1 MHEYDKTLRSGE
13 VVDGREQLYVD
24 GMWVDP
30 NGKGSIEVVNPA
42 TEELVGSVPIGDSS
56 DVDAAV
62 QAAQQAFGDW
72 SQTSIERRV
81 ELLNLLSSAIK
92 DRGEELARL
101 ITAEVG
107 TPIEYSRMAMV
118 GTPRVVSRS
127 YANLLADFKWEEE
140 VRNSLVVKEPIGV
153 VAMITPWNFPLH
165 QIIGKVAPALAAGC
179 TMVLKPSKEA
189 PLNAFLLAEILHEIG
204 LPAGVFNLV
213 SGHGSEIG
221 ESLSKHQGVDMVS
234 FTRSTGAG
242 NRVAEL
248 AAPSVK
254 RVTLELGGKSAN
266 IILGDA
272 DIQRAAGSAIY
283 SCFSNSGQ
291 ECSALTRLLIPE
303 DKREEV
309 IEVISGK
316 IGRYSVGDPMDENSR
331 CGPLVSKK
339 QQESVLEFISR
350 GIEDGAT
357 LIAGGEGMPDG
368 LDRGFY
374 VKPTVF
380 ADVTPD
386 MAIFREEIFGPV
398 LSITTY
404 SSEEEA
410 IALANDSDYGLSGGV
425 WSDDEERAIR
435 VARQMRTGQVS
446 INGGAFNVTAPFGGY
461 KHSGLGRELG
471 IHGLE
476 EYLEIKSIQR

>member
-127 YANLLADFKWEEE
+127 YAKLLADFEWEEE

-179 TMVLKPSKEA
+179 TMVLKPSREA

-221 ESLSKHQGVDMVS
+221 ESLSKHQG
-234 FTRSTGAG
+234 
-242 NRVAEL
+242 
-248 AAPSVK
+248 K
-254 RVTLELGGKSAN
+254 
-266 IILGDA
+266 
-272 DIQRAAGSAIY
+272 
-283 SCFSNSGQ
+283 
-291 ECSALTRLLIPE
+291 
-303 DKREEV
+303 
-309 IEVISGK
+309 IS
-316 IGRYSVGDPMDENSR
+316 SLDP
-331 CGPLVSKK
+331 K
-339 QQESVLEFISR
+339 EFVNCYR
-350 GIEDGAT
+350 
-357 LIAGGEGMPDG
+357 
-368 LDRGFY
+368 
-374 VKPTVF
+374 
-380 ADVTPD
+380 
-386 MAIFREEIFGPV
+386 
-398 LSITTY
+398 
-404 SSEEEA
+404 
-410 IALANDSDYGLSGGV
+410 
-425 WSDDEERAIR
+425 
-435 VARQMRTGQVS
+435 
-446 INGGAFNVTAPFGGY
+446 
-461 KHSGLGRELG
+461 
-471 IHGLE
+471 
-476 EYLEIKSIQR
+476 